1 MTYFTV
7 FVLTAATVW
16 IAYQLLLRSQGVA
29 AHHARASLKGVPSLN
44 THTAD
49 ADADVDLPS
58 KLVADVEE
66 PREEP
71 EEIEEEAAGEEAAEE
86 EEPEEEPEPEAD
98 PKPVKRLPAKD
109 SPKLAATKMQLER
122 LLAVPVPVILSKQ
135 ALQSKNE
142 FSCGG
147 SHVVKLNAY
156 ADLKKLKHVEEVLP
170 AMDMFYASRNDK
182 IFDRCAVVGNS
193 GSMLEVEHGMDI
205 DAHDVVVR
213 FNSGITEGY
222 EQFVGSKTT
231 FRILNNPDSGAK
243 EKGEITI
250 STLRDDDIKVWAVGV
265 LTHPERAEGS
275 ALCFDQ
281 EFLCYAWQW
290 VRNTGHKPST
300 GLVGLVMALKI
311 CRKVSIYGFQSSNYF
326 SKTERPHYYDW
337 ERPAKGRER
346 VHPFA
351 REVALYKV
359 LNATGFITMVSP

>member
-1 MTYFTV
+1 M
-7 FVLTAATVW
+7 AAM
-16 IAYQLLLRSQGVA
+16 
-29 AHHARASLKGVPSLN
+29 
-44 THTAD
+44 
-49 ADADVDLPS
+49 
-58 KLVADVEE
+58 
-66 PREEP
+66 
-71 EEIEEEAAGEEAAEE
+71 
-86 EEPEEEPEPEAD
+86 
-98 PKPVKRLPAKD
+98 
-109 SPKLAATKMQLER
+109 KMQLER

-147 SHVVKLNAY
+147 THVVKLNAY

-170 AMDMFYASRNDK
+170 DMDMFYASRNDK
-182 IFDRCAVVGNS
+182 IFDRCAVVRPKARSNTNQDAQPIRRVTMVAPTLRATVSVLQVGNS

-281 EFLCYAWQW
+281 EFLCYAWQ
-290 VRNTGHKPST
+290 VRI
-300 GLVGLVMALKI
+300 GLSLRASLLFS
-311 CRKVSIYGFQSSNYF
+311 RSS
-326 SKTERPHYYDW
+326 SRSGTR
-337 ERPAKGRER
+337 
-346 VHPFA
+346 
-351 REVALYKV
+351 
-359 LNATGFITMVSP
+359 